1 MVTLEAPSAHV
12 FRRSG
17 FVRCLYLCMAVLIA
31 AAMPGWGQVDAKK
44 KKSKAT
50 PPRPATSAEQQAVQ
64 RLLVIP
70 EAGDGIIRLPL
81 RFVILRNLPVT
92 VKGVKLDSWTT
103 SNHLARVVV
112 PELNRIWR
120 PARIEWAL
128 EAVIDQSI
136 SAAEVAA
143 KQPDLQTILTNPAS
157 DEDGDMSGRND
168 LIRKFFDPTL
178 AHPVAHTI
186 HLFPY
191 HGPQG
196 QGFAVLGGNV
206 AYLCEWT
213 DRPSRGTRPPQRML
227 LVEPPPF
234 VIGSLGR
241 TCAHEAGHLLKLK
254 HATEPGGI
262 MGGPKR
268 DYALVPTEITTAR
281 EAALQRAQRIKEW
294 AK

>member
-1 MVTLEAPSAHV
+1 
-12 FRRSG
+12 
-17 FVRCLYLCMAVLIA
+17 MAVLLA
-31 AAMPGWGQVDAKK
+31 MAMPGWGQAEVKKAKGK
-44 KKSKAT
+44 AAPARAAT
-50 PPRPATSAEQQAVQ
+50 PAEQEAVQ
-64 RLLVIP
+64 RLLLIP
-70 EAGDGIIRLPL
+70 ENTNGLIRLPL
-81 RFVILRNLPVT
+81 RFVILRGLPVT
-92 VKGVKLDSWTT
+92 VKGVKLDSWIT
-103 SNHLARVVV
+103 SNQLARVVV
-112 PELNRIWR
+112 PELNRIFR

-128 EAVIDQSI
+128 ESVVDQFI
-136 SAAEVAA
+136 SPAEVAA
-143 KQPDLQTILTNPAS
+143 KQKDLQTILTSPAT
-157 DEDGDMSGRND
+157 DEDGEKSDRNP
-168 LIRKFFDPTL
+168 LIRTFFAPAL
-178 AHPVAHTI
+178 AHPVAHTM

-196 QGFAVLGGNV
+196 QGFSLVNSNVGGHL

-213 DRPSRGTRPPQRML
+213 DRPSRGTRPPQRTL

-268 DYALVPTEITTAR
+268 GYALVKTEITTAR
-281 EAALQRAQRIKEW
+281 EAAFQRARLVQAW

>member
-1 MVTLEAPSAHV
+1 
-12 FRRSG
+12 
-17 FVRCLYLCMAVLIA
+17 MAVLIA
-31 AAMPGWGQVDAKK
+31 DAMPGWGQEKTQK
-44 KKSKAT
+44 KKSKAA
-50 PPRPATSAEQQAVQ
+50 PPRAATPAEREVVQ

-70 EAGDGIIRLPL
+70 EATNGVIRLPL
-81 RFVILRNLPVT
+81 RFVILRGLPVT
-92 VKGVKLDSWTT
+92 VKGVKLDSWIT
-103 SNHLARVVV
+103 SNQLARVVV

-128 EAVIDQSI
+128 EAVVDQSI

-143 KQPDLQTILTNPAS
+143 KQKDLQAILTSPAA
-157 DEDGDMSGRND
+157 DEDGEKSDRNP
-168 LIRKFFDPTL
+168 LIRTFFDPAL
-178 AHPVAHTI
+178 AHPVAHTM

-196 QGFAVLGGNV
+196 QGFSLLGGNL

-262 MGGPKR
+262 MGGP
-268 DYALVPTEITTAR
+268 
-281 EAALQRAQRIKEW
+281 QRGYTLWPVDPNRASEGADKVFQRIYDW
-294 AK
+294 PI

>member
-1 MVTLEAPSAHV
+1 
-12 FRRSG
+12 
-17 FVRCLYLCMAVLIA
+17 MAVLIA
-31 AAMPGWGQVDAKK
+31 VAMPGWGQVGAQK

-50 PPRPATSAEQQAVQ
+50 LPRPATPVEREAVQ

-70 EAGDGIIRLPL
+70 AATNGLIRLPL
-81 RFVILRNLPVT
+81 RFVILRGLPVT
-92 VKGVKLDSWTT
+92 VKGVKLDSWIT
-103 SNHLARVVV
+103 SNQLARVVV

-128 EAVIDQSI
+128 ESVVDQFL
-136 SAAEVAA
+136 SAAEIAA
-143 KQPDLQTILTNPAS
+143 KQPDLQTILSSPAT
-157 DEDGDMSGRND
+157 DEDGEKSDRNP
-168 LIRKFFDPTL
+168 LIKAFFNPAL
-178 AHPVAHTI
+178 AHPVAHTM

-196 QGFAVLGGNV
+196 QGFSFLGGNL

-268 DYALVPTEITTAR
+268 GYTLWPAEIATAR
-281 EAALQRAQRIKEW
+281 EAALQRARRIQVW